1 MRALGHSVGS
11 WCLLTGHTMPDN
23 QRFDLIVLGGGPG
36 GYVGAIRAAQ
46 LGMKVACIEKESA
59 LGGTCLRVGCIPS
72 KALLDSSELF
82 AQIRHKAAK
91 HGIEVAEPTVNV
103 VMLHKRKDEVVG
115 SLTRGVEGLF
125 KKNKIEWVRGFGR
138 LAGPDRVVVDAEA
151 GERTVEGD
159 NILLAS
165 GSVPVEL
172 PFLRFD
178 HERIIDST
186 GALSLPEVPGHLV
199 VVGGGVI
206 GLELGSVW
214 LRLGA
219 RVTVLEMA
227 PTILPGMD
235 GEIVKQ
241 ADRIFRKQGFQI
253 HTGTRVTGA
262 QRAGNKV
269 EVSVEGADPLEAD
282 YVLVA
287 VGRRAYTEGMGF
299 EEHGIRLERGVIQ
312 VDQHYHTGVGSIYA
326 IGDAIGGRMLA
337 HKAEEEGV
345 AAVEHMAGKHGHVM
359 YEAVANVV
367 YTWPEIASVG
377 QTEEEARA
385 SGREVRVGKFPFLAN
400 GRAKAMGETDGL
412 VKIIADARTDRMLG
426 AHILGPRASDLIA
439 ELALAME
446 FHASAE
452 DIARTVHAH
461 PTLPEAIKEAALAVD
476 GRVIHL

>member
-1 MRALGHSVGS
+1 MAEAERY
-11 WCLLTGHTMPDN
+11 
-23 QRFDLIVLGGGPG
+23 DLVVLGGGPG
-36 GYVGAIRAAQ
+36 GYVAAIRAAQ
-46 LGMKVACIEKESA
+46 LGMKVACVDKESA

-82 AQIRHKAAK
+82 DQIRHKAK
-91 HGIEVAEPTVNV
+91 RHGIEVAEPTVNV
-103 VMLHKRKDEVVG
+103 PAMMKRKDEVVTG
-115 SLTRGVEGLF
+115 LTRGVAGLF
-125 KKNKIEWVRGFGR
+125 KKNRIEWVRGFGR
-138 LAGPDRVVVDAEA
+138 LAAADVVEVETADGARTLEAEN
-151 GERTVEGD
+151 V
-159 NILLAS
+159 LLAT

-178 HERIIDST
+178 HERIVDST
-186 GALSLPEVPGHLV
+186 GALAFPEVPGDLV

-206 GLELGSVW
+206 GLELGSIW

-219 RVTVLEMA
+219 RVTVLEAM
-227 PTILPGMD
+227 PSILTGMD
-235 GEIVKQ
+235 AEIVKQ
-241 ADRIFRKQGFQI
+241 ADRIFRKQGFDI
-253 HTGTRVTGA
+253 RTGTKVTGA
-262 QRAGNKV
+262 ERKGDKV
-269 EVSVEGADPLEAD
+269 VVAVEGADPIEAD
-282 YVLVA
+282 YLLVA

-299 EEHGIRLERGVIQ
+299 EEAGIRLERGVIR
-312 VDQHYHTGVGSIYA
+312 VDERYHTGVGGVYA

-345 AAVEHMAGKHGHVM
+345 AAVENMAGKHGHVM

-377 QTEEEARA
+377 MTEEEARS
-385 SGREVRVGKFPFLAN
+385 SGREVRVGKFPWMAN

-412 VKIIADARTDRMLG
+412 VKIIADAGTDRVLG

-439 ELALAME
+439 ELALALE

-461 PTLPEAIKEAALAVD
+461 PTLPEAVKEAALAVG
-476 GRVIHL
+476 GRVIHI

>member
-1 MRALGHSVGS
+1 M
-11 WCLLTGHTMPDN
+11 DY
-23 QRFDLIVLGGGPG
+23 DLIVLGGGPG

-46 LGMKVACIEKESA
+46 LGMKVACVEKEDA

-82 AQIRHKAAK
+82 DQIRHKAK
-91 HGIEVAEPTVNV
+91 LHGIQVDEPKVDV
-103 VMLHKRKDEVVG
+103 GAMLKRKDEVVTG
-115 SLTRGVEGLF
+115 LTRGVAGLF

-138 LAGPDRVVVDAEA
+138 LAGTD
-151 GERTVEGD
+151 TVEVENSDGTRTLKAK

-172 PFLRFD
+172 PFLKFD

-186 GALSLPEVPGHLV
+186 GALSIPEVPGHLV

-219 RVTVLEMA
+219 KVTVLEAMQ
-227 PTILPGMD
+227 TILPGMD
-235 GEIVKQ
+235 AEIVKQ
-241 ADRIFRKQGFQI
+241 ADRIFRKQGFDI
-253 HTGTRVTGA
+253 RTGTKVTGA
-262 QRAGNKV
+262 ERQGERV
-269 EVSVEGADPLEAD
+269 TVSVEGADPLEAD

-299 EEHGIRLERGVIQ
+299 EEAGIRMERGVIQ
-312 VDQHYHTGVGSIYA
+312 VDEHYHTGVGNIYA

-345 AAVEHMAGKHGHVM
+345 AAVENMAGKPGHVM

-377 QTEEEARA
+377 MTEEEAKA
-385 SGREVRVGKFPFLAN
+385 SGREFKVGKFPWMAN

-412 VKIIADARTDRMLG
+412 VKILADKQTDRMIG

-461 PTLPEAIKEAALAVD
+461 PTLPEAVKEAALAVG

>member
-1 MRALGHSVGS
+1 MADESRY
-11 WCLLTGHTMPDN
+11 
-23 QRFDLIVLGGGPG
+23 DLIVLGGGPG

-46 LGMKVACIEKESA
+46 LGMKVACVEKEDA

-82 AQIRHKAAK
+82 DQIRHKAEG
-91 HGIEVAEPTVNV
+91 HGIDVKDIGIDVAR
-103 VMLHKRKDEVVG
+103 MLKRKDGVVSG
-115 SLTRGVEGLF
+115 LTKGVEGLF

-138 LAGPDRVVVDAEA
+138 LAGTDAVE
-151 GERTVEGD
+151 VEGSEGIRTLRAEK
-159 NILLAS
+159 ILLAS

-172 PFLRFD
+172 PFLKFD

-186 GALSLPEVPGHLV
+186 GALSIPQVPEHLV

-219 RVTVLEMA
+219 KVTVLEAM

-235 GEIVKQ
+235 AEIVKQ
-241 ADRIFRKQGFQI
+241 AGRIFTRQGFDI
-253 HTGTRVTGA
+253 RTGTRVTGA
-262 QRAGNKV
+262 ERTGDRV
-269 EVSVEGADPLEAD
+269 TVSIEGGDPIEAD

-299 EEHGIRLERGVIQ
+299 EDAGIRLERGVIQ
-312 VDQHYHTGVGSIYA
+312 VDGKYHTGVAGIHA

-345 AAVEHMAGKHGHVM
+345 AAVENMAGKHGHVN
-359 YEAVANVV
+359 YDAVANVV

-377 QTEEEARA
+377 RSEEELKQA
-385 SGREVRVGKFPFLAN
+385 GVEFRVGKFPFMAN
-400 GRAKAMGETDGL
+400 GRAKAMGETDGM
-412 VKIIADARTDRMLG
+412 VKVLADAQTDRLLG
-426 AHILGPRASDLIA
+426 LHILGPRASDLIA
-439 ELALAME
+439 EASLAME
-446 FHASAE
+446 FESTAE
-452 DIARTVHAH
+452 DIARSVHAH
-461 PTLPEAIKEAALAVD
+461 PTLPEAVKEAALAAN